1 VITNG
6 WSRTVP
12 SLNETFASRLELLGL
27 RIPELFLP
35 KPSVE
40 RRSWSVVACD
50 QYTSD
55 NDYWNTVESTV
66 AGSPSTLRL
75 VLPEIY
81 LGSPDV
87 PDRVRAIHA
96 AMGNYL
102 EQGILESQGECAVYV
117 RRTTARSGL
126 REGLVIAVDLERYDY
141 SSGSKSLIRAT
152 EGTIVDRIPPRL
164 AVRRDA
170 PLELPHIMVLV
181 EDAERQLIEGL
192 GARRGKLHKLYDV
205 ELMQQ
210 GGHLEGYRLDKEAD
224 IDGLLTRLGELL
236 ERAKQR
242 QHTEQPLFWAM
253 GDGNHSLA
261 TAKANWEQV
270 KQARVAAGHTT
281 ELADHPARFAL
292 VEIVNVYS
300 TGLRFEPIHRVI
312 FTDRTEAALLTRGA
326 SQIYVSLGDPNDDG
340 SVAVRVYHK
349 PLVLLIWIGA
359 VVTALLF
366 TVGKFLIGFYIGRSG
381 VTSGFGAA
389 GSLVVLLL
397 WVYYSAQVFL
407 MGAEFTWAYSLTFGS
422 RRDQPVP
429 MAAPVIPSQATTGR
443 PEPHMIGA
451 KEAAAEEL
459 DEKHKDGLYSASPDD
474 SLFRMLAVCPS
485 CSRRSSFTTPL
496 RPGQSL
502 WLLG

>member
-1 VITNG
+1 
-6 WSRTVP
+6 VP

-35 KPSVE
+35 KSSVE

-55 NDYWNTVESTV
+55 NDYWSAVESTV
-66 AGSPSTLRL
+66 AAAPSTLRL

-87 PDRVRAIHA
+87 SDRVRSIHA
-96 AMGNYL
+96 AMSKYL
-102 EQGILESQGECAVYV
+102 EQGILEPQGECMVYV

-126 REGLVIAVDLERYDY
+126 REGLVVAVDLERYDY
-141 SSGSKSLIRAT
+141 SPGSKSLIRAT

-181 EDAERQLIEGL
+181 EDAECQLIEGL
-192 GARRGKLHKLYDV
+192 GARRGEFHKLYDV

-270 KQARVAAGHTT
+270 KQALVAASCTT

-312 FTDRTEAALLTRGA
+312 FTERTTEFANALRSSPSVSKLEPIDETELRALLASSRGQGKA
-326 SQIYVSLGDPNDDG
+326 GYFDG
-340 SVAVRVYHK
+340 STFFVVHWARAGELPPALVDGLFQQFQATDPSAKVDFVHGWDDTRKLAGAKAVAFFVPVLERNRLFSHVGQNG
-349 PLVLLIWIGA
+349 PLPRKAFSMGDA
-359 VVTALLF
+359 EE
-366 TVGKFLIGFYIGRSG
+366 KRFY
-381 VTSGFGAA
+381 
-389 GSLVVLLL
+389 
-397 WVYYSAQVFL
+397 
-407 MGAEFTWAYSLTFGS
+407 MES
-422 RRDQPVP
+422 RR
-429 MAAPVIPSQATTGR
+429 I
-443 PEPHMIGA
+443 
-451 KEAAAEEL
+451 
-459 DEKHKDGLYSASPDD
+459 
-474 SLFRMLAVCPS
+474 
-485 CSRRSSFTTPL
+485 SR
-496 RPGQSL
+496 
-502 WLLG
+502 

>member
-1 VITNG
+1 
-6 WSRTVP
+6 VP

-40 RRSWSVVACD
+40 LRSWSVVACD

-87 PDRVRAIHA
+87 PDRVRSIHA
-96 AMGNYL
+96 AMDNYL
-102 EQGILESQGECAVYV
+102 EQGVLEPQGECAVYV

-126 REGLVIAVDLERYDY
+126 REGLVVAVDLERYDY
-141 SSGSKSLIRAT
+141 SRGSKSLIRAT

-192 GARRGKLHKLYDV
+192 GARRDELHKLYDV

-210 GGHLEGYRLDKEAD
+210 GGHLEGYRLDQAAD
-224 IDGLLTRLGELL
+224 INGLLSRLSELL
-236 ERAKQR
+236 ERAKQ
-242 QHTEQPLFWAM
+242 QQQTEQPLFWAM

-270 KQARVAAGHTT
+270 KQALVATGRTT
-281 ELADHPARFAL
+281 ELTDHPARFAL

-312 FTDRTEAALLTRGA
+312 FTDRTAELASALR
-326 SQIYVSLGDPNDDG
+326 SSP
-340 SVAVRVYHK
+340 SVAKLDPIGENELRSLLASSRGQNKAGYFDGGTFYVVHWAEAGEL
-349 PLVLLIWIGA
+349 PPALVDGLFQKFHSSDPSAKIDLIHGWDDARKLAGTKA
-359 VVTALLF
+359 AAFFVPVLERDRLF
-366 TVGKFLIGFYIGRSG
+366 TRVGEHGPLPRKAFS
-381 VTSGFGAA
+381 
-389 GSLVVLLL
+389 
-397 WVYYSAQVFL
+397 
-407 MGAEFTWAYSLTFGS
+407 MG
-422 RRDQPVP
+422 D
-429 MAAPVIPSQATTGR
+429 
-443 PEPHMIGA
+443 
-451 KEAAAEEL
+451 AEEKRFYM
-459 DEKHKDGLYSASPDD
+459 EA
-474 SLFRMLAVCPS
+474 RRI
-485 CSRRSSFTTPL
+485 SR
-496 RPGQSL
+496 
-502 WLLG
+502 